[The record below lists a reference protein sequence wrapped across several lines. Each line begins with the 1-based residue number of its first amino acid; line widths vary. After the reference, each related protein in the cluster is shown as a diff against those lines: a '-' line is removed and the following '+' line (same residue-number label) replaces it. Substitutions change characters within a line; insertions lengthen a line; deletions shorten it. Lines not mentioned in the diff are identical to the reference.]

1 MYNLDLLNKYQYVF
15 VLGNFINWIDGRIDL
30 LSLIELEIWVTNDT
44 DISSSGILYIYG
56 AKYDG
61 WILVDLIKKCQ

>member
-30 LSLIELEIWVTNDT
+30 LSLIELEI
-44 DISSSGILYIYG
+44 
-56 AKYDG
+56 
-61 WILVDLIKKCQ
+61 